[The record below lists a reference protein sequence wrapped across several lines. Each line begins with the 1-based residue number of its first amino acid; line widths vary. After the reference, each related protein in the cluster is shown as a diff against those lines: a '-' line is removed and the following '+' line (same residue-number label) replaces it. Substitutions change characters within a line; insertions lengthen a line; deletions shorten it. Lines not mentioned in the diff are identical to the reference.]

1 MAQKHIELRSSFPEK
16 LPKLKLDK
24 DKIVATLVNLL
35 GNAAKY
41 TPEGGQVHFKVQ
53 LKQDALQIDVE
64 DTGFGISAEEV
75 PKIFDKFFRSSDPR
89 VQQQSGS
96 GLGLSLVQE
105 VVRLHGGKLSV
116 QSELNKGTRFT
127 VTLPLS

>member
-1 MAQKHIELRSSFPEK
+1 MQQRKITLRCSLPEK

-41 TPEGGQVHFKVQ
+41 TPEGGQVHFKVHP
-53 LKQDALQIDVE
+53 KENVLQIDVE
-64 DTGFGISAEEV
+64 DSGFGISAEEL
-75 PKIFDKFFRSSDPR
+75 PRIFDKFFRSSDPR
-89 VQQQSGS
+89 VQEQSGS

-105 VVRLHGGKLSV
+105 VVRLHGGKISV
-116 QSELNKGTRFT
+116 QSDLNKGTRFT
-127 VTLPLS
+127 VTLPMG